1 MTLPLHSI
9 VVPTPAWRLLAGLRV
24 VRVDKLQ
31 NRAWSKASLP
41 VLAFLEEVAAGHQE
55 QQQQTAAPGMQ
66 QLQGTYDVCIAPDI
80 PQTVRRNGPE
90 VRAIWEREAWLKRG
104 QRRLV
109 MRINTVKMVPVRLD
123 DYLSDDLRTL
133 ARKCVAGAESLP
145 NN

>member
-1 MTLPLHSI
+1 M
-9 VVPTPAWRLLAGLRV
+9 

-41 VLAFLEEVAAGHQE
+41 ALAFLEEVAAGQQE

-66 QLQGTYDVCIAPDI
+66 QLQGGDDACIAPHM
-80 PQTVRRNGPE
+80 PQTLPRHAPE

-109 MRINTVKMVPVRLD
+109 MRLNAVKMVPVRLD
-123 DYLSDDLRTL
+123 DYLSDDLRAL
-133 ARKCVAGAESLP
+133 ARKCVAGAEPLP
-145 NN
+145 DN